1 MQFLRLNVFAH
12 PRLGVRHPRHL
23 PIIPG
28 RVNLKSKRRFHGK
41 HKPQA
46 STQSL
51 LTSDG
56 SPTDA
61 TDEDED
67 EDEDGEEEDEEEEGW
82 INNGDNNKDDDQYDD
97 DDDEASPG
105 VIANDRDSDS
115 IESFHAPTGKHV
127 PSTPLAVRPLA
138 PTPLAKVKG
147 PSSKKVMACS
157 RCDILGTNWGP

>member
-1 MQFLRLNVFAH
+1 M
-12 PRLGVRHPRHL
+12 
-23 PIIPG
+23 
-28 RVNLKSKRRFHGK
+28 
-41 HKPQA
+41 
-46 STQSL
+46 
-51 LTSDG
+51 
-56 SPTDA
+56 
-61 TDEDED
+61 DEDED
-67 EDEDGEEEDEEEEGW
+67 EDEEEGW
-82 INNGDNNKDDDQYDD
+82 INNGDNNKDDDQY
-97 DDDEASPG
+97 DDEASPG